1 MLCGFLGMMIATY
14 SNARTTLACAKK
26 GYTEGFN
33 TAFRGGSVMGYALCS
48 LGVLVLWVLLT
59 FYRTVYPEA
68 DDWEILFDCAAGYGL
83 GGSTVAMF
91 GRVGGGIYTKAADV
105 GADLCGKVVAGL
117 DEDDPNNPATIADNV
132 GDNVGHWDLQIIL
145 LCLFVDLTP
154 RYDSNIS
161 SR

>member
-1 MLCGFLGMMIATY
+1 MTGKFSSIVLQDM
-14 SNARTTLACAKK
+14 
-26 GYTEGFN
+26 
-33 TAFRGGSVMGYALCS
+33 ALVVAPWPCS
-48 LGVLVLWVLLT
+48 
-59 FYRTVYPEA
+59 
-68 DDWEILFDCAAGYGL
+68 
-83 GGSTVAMF
+83 

-132 GDNVGHWDLQIIL
+132 GDNVGHWDLQMIL